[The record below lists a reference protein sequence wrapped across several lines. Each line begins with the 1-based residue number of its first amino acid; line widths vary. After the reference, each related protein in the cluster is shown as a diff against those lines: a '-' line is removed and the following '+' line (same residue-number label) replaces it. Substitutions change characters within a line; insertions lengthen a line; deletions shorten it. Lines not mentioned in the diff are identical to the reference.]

1 LNENEI
7 TGGII
12 MKDQLGGTEPV
23 LCAPVI
29 RKVDR
34 ELIALLSSLSPAE
47 WELPTTAPLWAVRDV
62 AAHLLDTALR
72 TLSRGRDGCIVDRVE
87 LRTFQDIVAL
97 VDRLNKEGVTVYR
110 RLSPRILTPLMKT
123 ACEETA
129 DYYESLDP
137 FATSAIGVS
146 WAGEMTSPVWF
157 HVARELTERWHHQ
170 QQIRLATGRPGI
182 MNRPLYYPVL
192 DTFLRGLPYACRDIA
207 AFAGDAL
214 LIEISG
220 DSGGLWCLVKSQD
233 RWMFCKELPSSVKAT
248 VIIPESIAWR
258 IFTKGIDRET
268 ARSQVTMSGDK
279 ALAEHVLQLVAI
291 VG

>member
-1 LNENEI
+1 
-7 TGGII
+7 
-12 MKDQLGGTEPV
+12 MKDQLGGTEPI
-23 LCAPVI
+23 LCAPFI

-34 ELIALLSSLSPAE
+34 ELIDLLSSLTPAE
-47 WELPTTAPLWAVRDV
+47 WELPTIAPRWSVRDV

-72 TLSRGRDGCIVDRVE
+72 TLSRARDGCVVDRVE
-87 LRTFQDIVAL
+87 VKTFQDIVVL
-97 VDRLNKEGVTVYR
+97 VDRLNQEGVTVYR
-110 RLSPRILTPLMKT
+110 RLSPRVVKQLMQN
-123 ACEETA
+123 ACQEAA

-137 FATSAIGVS
+137 FATSSIGVS

-182 MNRPLYYPVL
+182 MDRSLCYPVL
-192 DTFLRGLPYACRDIA
+192 DTFLRGLPNAFRDVA
-207 AFAGDAL
+207 ASAGDTL

-220 DSGGLWCLVKSQD
+220 DCGGLWCLMKSQD
-233 RWMFCKELPSSVKAT
+233 GWVFCKDLPSSVKAT
-248 VIIPESIAWR
+248 IIIPQSIAWR
-258 IFTKGIDRET
+258 IFTKGIDRDT

-279 ALAEHVLQLVAI
+279 GLAKHVLQLVAI

>member
-1 LNENEI
+1 
-7 TGGII
+7 
-12 MKDQLGGTEPV
+12 MKDQLGGTEPI

-34 ELIALLSSLSPAE
+34 ELVDLLSSLTTAE
-47 WELPTTAPLWAVRDV
+47 WKLPTIAPLWSVRDV

-72 TLSRGRDGCIVDRVE
+72 TLSRARDECIVDRVE
-87 LRTFQDIVAL
+87 LRTFQDVIIL

-110 RLSPRILTPLMKT
+110 RSSPRLLTQLMQI
-123 ACEETA
+123 ACEEAA

-137 FATSAIGVS
+137 YATSAIGVS

-170 QQIRLATGRPGI
+170 QQIRLATGRSGN
-182 MNRPLYYPVL
+182 MNRALCYPVL
-192 DTFLRGLPYACRDIA
+192 DTFLRGLPYAFRDVA
-207 AFAGDAL
+207 ASAGDAL
-214 LIEISG
+214 LIEVSG
-220 DSGGLWCLVKSQD
+220 DCGGLWCLMKSHD
-233 RWMFCKELPSSVKAT
+233 GWMFSKDLPSSVKAT
-248 VIIPESIAWR
+248 IIIPQSIAWR

-279 ALAEHVLQLVAI
+279 TLATHVLQLVAI